1 MTLNMNCRSNVTITM
16 FWIEDTDTMTACWN
30 KPLTDSGK
38 GYLKANRF
46 FPGQCQ
52 QATWMTVLSPL
63 ALWIARRGL
72 RTRQTRKIFR
82 TDTAP
87 ALKFKKSINWL
98 MVMMIKGRLFLQI
111 VLINWCFDL
120 NLNFVWK
127 PVAEYD
133 GNKGDPDHEH
143 IQQICWGGEVEPLLQ
158 VLVQSHQKKREQFLI
173 DWDFYFLPLVYTWG
187 SHVATL
193 LKRPVRKHL
202 ERDLESENCCEEIVK
217 VAEDPAKV
225 SN

>member
-1 MTLNMNCRSNVTITM
+1 
-16 FWIEDTDTMTACWN
+16 
-30 KPLTDSGK
+30 
-38 GYLKANRF
+38 
-46 FPGQCQ
+46 
-52 QATWMTVLSPL
+52 MTVLSPL

-111 VLINWCFDL
+111 VLINWCFNL

-143 IQQICWGGEVEPLLQ
+143 IQQICWGGGATITSLGSITPKE
-158 VLVQSHQKKREQFLI
+158 KRAFLI
-173 DWDFYFLPLVYTWG
+173 DWDFCFLPLVYTWG

>member
-1 MTLNMNCRSNVTITM
+1 
-16 FWIEDTDTMTACWN
+16 
-30 KPLTDSGK
+30 
-38 GYLKANRF
+38 
-46 FPGQCQ
+46 
-52 QATWMTVLSPL
+52 MTVLSPL

-111 VLINWCFDL
+111 VLINWCFNL
-120 NLNFVWK
+120 NLNSVWK

-143 IQQICWGGEVEPLLQ
+143 IQQICWGGGATITSLGSITPKEKRAIFDRLRLLLFAFGLYLGIACSHPFEAPRTQ
-158 VLVQSHQKKREQFLI
+158 TSWKWSREWKLLWRNSQSSRGPCKSFK
-173 DWDFYFLPLVYTWG
+173 
-187 SHVATL
+187 
-193 LKRPVRKHL
+193 LKG
-202 ERDLESENCCEEIVK
+202 
-217 VAEDPAKV
+217 V
-225 SN
+225 SKYWF